1 MKQQTNWLLST
12 GRVIVPTSLL
22 LLFSYSLLGTSYS
35 HPEAAKIA
43 LWDVALRSLDDPV
56 RAAGLVDCA
65 CLDLAAAVAFAP
77 NRMVRKSILRLV
89 LPAGGFAES
98 NLLFKTRFANPRQYA
113 LRKAYKK
120 AALLAVGRIYTNL

>member
-43 LWDVALRSLDDPV
+43 LWMSRFDPLLIPLELQV
-56 RAAGLVDCA
+56 SWTVPAW
-65 CLDLAAAVAFAP
+65 
-77 NRMVRKSILRLV
+77 IW
-89 LPAGGFAES
+89 LP
-98 NLLFKTRFANPRQYA
+98 LLLY
-113 LRKAYKK
+113 
-120 AALLAVGRIYTNL
+120 G